1 MQVLLDACV
10 ALNLEATGEL
20 DAIANALG
28 LTFAMATKAAEET
41 LYLIDV
47 TDGESSRT
55 QVDLDPHIQ
64 KGTLEILQLDPGH
77 ETSTFVSL
85 AARVD
90 DGEAQSL
97 SLTLHRNLP
106 LATDDRLAIKVARDL
121 GLAEPTGTTALL
133 KQYAE
138 SAGLESHEISPMLVT
153 VERRASFRPPRG
165 SPDLPWWLRYSS
177 PGHI

>member
-20 DAIANALG
+20 HAIANTLG

-41 LYLIDV
+41 LYLIDLV
-47 TDGESSRT
+47 DGETSHT
-55 QVDLDPHIQ
+55 QIDLDVHTQ
-64 KGTLEILQLDPGH
+64 KGTLEILQLSPDQ

-97 SLTLHRNLP
+97 SLAIHRNLP
-106 LATDDRLAIKVARDL
+106 LATDDRLAIKLARER
-121 GLAEPTGTTALL
+121 GLAEPIGTTTLL
-133 KQYAE
+133 QRYAD
-138 SAGLESHEISPMLVT
+138 SAGLKPHEITLMLIT

-165 SPDLPWWLRYSS
+165 STDLTWWLQHTS
-177 PGHI
+177 PGHT